1 METGFDKIDFKDIVP
16 ADYNPRILSD
26 AEYTK
31 LSKSIDEFGLV
42 DPIIINLKN
51 NHIIGG
57 HQRYR
62 VMRDEY
68 EENQSKYDNLV
79 LLRRGDV
86 GWVFTDNDL
95 TIEDENHEKALN
107 IALNKISG
115 EWDNFKLSE
124 LFNDLNTIDFDIS
137 LTGFDDFEIDL
148 YLDED
153 LETFD
158 YENYSDDYE
167 LPDDYVDVQGD
178 KANKS
183 FVVSIGFDNHE
194 IANKFLDYID
204 YHRHM
209 TRDTLQFMFT
219 ELDWDLDELIREKE
233 ETWGKKEENE

>member
-1 METGFDKIDFKDIVP
+1 MNSNFDTIRFNDIEP
-16 ADYNPRILSD
+16 ADYNPRILTSK
-26 AEYTK
+26 EYEK
-31 LSKSIDEFGLV
+31 LQRSINTYGLV

-51 NHIIGG
+51 NRIIGG
-57 HQRYR
+57 HQRYK
-62 VMRDEY
+62 VLQAEHEEDPTKY
-68 EENQSKYDNLV
+68 EELSLIRFGDIGWAFIDNE
-79 LLRRGDV
+79 
-86 GWVFTDNDL
+86 L
-95 TIEDENHEKALN
+95 TLNSEEEEKALN

-115 EWDNFKLSE
+115 EWDNEKLSN
-124 LFNDLNTIDFDIS
+124 LFTDLNSIDFDLS
-137 LTGFDDFEIDL
+137 LTGFDDYELDL
-148 YLDED
+148 YLDEE
-153 LETFD
+153 LETFNYED
-158 YENYSDDYE
+158 YDDDYE

-233 ETWGKKEENE
+233 ETWGKKEE

>member
-1 METGFDKIDFKDIVP
+1 MSSGFDTIDFTDIIP

-26 AEYTK
+26 EEYTK
-31 LSKSIDEFGLV
+31 LSRSIDEFGLV

-68 EENQSKYDNLV
+68 EEDPSKYSNLV

-95 TIEDENHEKALN
+95 TIESDEHEKALN
-107 IALNKISG
+107 LALNKISG
-115 EWDNFKLSE
+115 DWDSGKLSA
-124 LFNDLNTIDFDIS
+124 LFNDLDSVNFDTS
-137 LTGFDDFEIDL
+137 LSGFDKFEVDL
-148 YLDED
+148 YLEGD
-153 LETFD
+153 LEFFD
-158 YENYSDDYE
+158 YEDYDDDYE
-167 LPDDYVDVQGD
+167 LPDDYMEVQGD

-233 ETWGKKEENE
+233 ETWGKKEE